1 MHSLQ
6 SISDHEAA
14 ASVRRADAGNGADR
28 VTGPADDPFAGGP
41 AAGDPFAGD
50 PFTGGA
56 AEPPPGKSRLPAS
69 ASAPAPEEL
78 ALQAQ
83 RGDRSALAALCDR
96 YAPLI
101 KSAVRRYRGQ
111 RAQWDDLSQSACE
124 SFIRAVQ
131 NFDPLAGVFFGYYIR
146 SRVMGGVRTVAR
158 RHDVLLSRSLP
169 LDPTDFGVPQG
180 DAREGG
186 TLWPALEDSAAHA
199 ALSHIEWEELFATL
213 TPRER
218 AAVEWTVLRGYRL
231 RDLATAAQVGR
242 ETVKTW
248 RQRGLSKLR
257 AALSR
262 E

>member
-1 MHSLQ
+1 MHSFP

-14 ASVRRADAGNGADR
+14 AGDS
-28 VTGPADDPFAGGP
+28 
-41 AAGDPFAGD
+41 AAGLASS
-50 PFTGGA
+50 A
-56 AEPPPGKSRLPAS
+56 QPPSE
-69 ASAPAPEEL
+69 SAPPSEEL

-101 KSAVRRYRGQ
+101 KSAVRRYLGQ

-124 SFIRAVQ
+124 SFIRSVRD
-131 NFDPLAGVFFGYYIR
+131 FDPLAGVFFGYYIR
-146 SRVMGGVRTVAR
+146 LRIMGAVRTVAR
-158 RHDVLLSRSLP
+158 RHDVLRSRSLP
-169 LDPTDFGVPQG
+169 LDPTDFDVPQG

-199 ALSHIEWEELFATL
+199 ALSHIEWEELFAAL

-218 AAVEWTVLRGYRL
+218 AAIEWTVLRGYRT
-231 RDLATAAQVGR
+231 RDLATAAHVGR

-248 RQRGLSKLR
+248 RQRGLRKLR
-257 AALSR
+257 AALAR
-262 E
+262 D